1 MQQQQQF
8 MPFGWPM
15 PPYLPLPPTIDDRD
29 LFINSVVN
37 GGPSAPG
44 PEGPTGP
51 QGEAGVGI
59 VDAEVTDNPGD
70 LLILL
75 TDGTVINAGNVVG
88 PPGPTGDTGATGATG
103 ATGDTGATG
112 ATGPQGPPGK
122 CKDCECNTVTI
133 KEDYCATDTDCYI
146 GALLKE
152 KATVTLPNDVPTGTR
167 YTIKLEF
174 GAPVGTRKLTIEPKS
189 PALINGVTAITLT
202 TPYEFVSVI
211 YNNGNWWTI

>member
-1 MQQQQQF
+1 
-8 MPFGWPM
+8 MPFGWSM
-15 PPYLPLPPTIDDRD
+15 PLYLPLPPTIDDRD

-37 GGPSAPG
+37 GGTGTPG
-44 PEGPTGP
+44 PEGPPGP

-88 PPGPTGDTGATGATG
+88 PPG
-103 ATGDTGATG
+103 ATG
-112 ATGPQGPPGK
+112 ATGPQGPPGQ
-122 CKDCECNTVTI
+122 CKSCSCQTI
-133 KEDYCATDTDCYI
+133 TITGDYTATETDCYI
-146 GALLKE
+146 GAQLKD
-152 KATVTLPNDVPTGTR
+152 KATITLPNTVDPGTQ

-174 GAPVGTRKLTIEPKS
+174 GAPVGNRKLTVEPEA

-202 TPYEFVSVI
+202 TPYESVSVV
-211 YNNGNWWTI
+211 YNNNNYWTI